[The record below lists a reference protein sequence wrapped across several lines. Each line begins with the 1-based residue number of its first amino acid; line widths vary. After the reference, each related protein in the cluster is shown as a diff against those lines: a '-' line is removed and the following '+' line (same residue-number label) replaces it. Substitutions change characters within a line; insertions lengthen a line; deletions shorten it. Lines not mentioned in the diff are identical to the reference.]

1 MSGHTTSQSDLW
13 TLDAHRIADMILLRA
28 LAIVAAAM
36 LHTGAA
42 IAQPAPPDAQARVDE
57 IFKRWTPGTPGCAV
71 GADVKGQPVIRS
83 AYGLADLEHDVAN
96 RPDTIFESGSVAK
109 QFTAMAVLLLARD
122 GKLSLDE
129 PVRTYIS
136 ELPESAA
143 SVTVRQML
151 QHTGGLRDW
160 GYVVAAAG
168 WPRGSRVH
176 THEHV
181 LDVLSRQQALNFDP
195 GTNWSYS
202 NSGYNLAAVLV
213 SRLSGTSFAAFTK
226 ARIFDPLGM
235 NDSSWRDDWTRVV
248 KRRAV
253 GHGERR
259 GAFVTNMPF
268 ENVHGNGG
276 MLTTIGDLLKWNA
289 NFDTPVVGDA
299 ALVAEL
305 QKPAVF
311 NDGRS
316 HEYAFGLYVDTYR
329 GVREVDHSGGTAGY
343 VAHLVRYPD
352 ERVSVA
358 VLCNVNTAPA
368 TSYAKAVAALFLG
381 DLKEPA
387 APAPTHVLT
396 SEEAAALAGLYRAP
410 LPIGV
415 VRVEAGKDG
424 LSIRG
429 IGPLIPQSAK
439 RFVTADRRV
448 LEFNGQGGLRG
459 ADEFGTVTE
468 LQRVEPA
475 TPSVEALREFTGRFI
490 SEEAEATLEVAVES
504 ERLVIR
510 RRPGMV
516 TPLTPVYADAFTGN
530 LGWVVFRRD
539 GAGRIE
545 ALSLGQERLWD
556 LRFSRLS
563 AQPPRAP
570 SSSR

>member
-1 MSGHTTSQSDLW
+1 MVVVRPMVP
-13 TLDAHRIADMILLRA
+13 HRIHAMISLRVLTIA
-28 LAIVAAAM
+28 AAAM

-42 IAQPAPPDAQARVDE
+42 IAQPASPGARARVDE
-57 IFKRWTPGTPGCAV
+57 LFKRWAPGTPGCAV
-71 GADVKGQPVIRS
+71 GADVRGQSVIRS
-83 AYGLADLEHDVAN
+83 AYGLADLEHDVVN
-96 RPDTIFESGSVAK
+96 QPDTIFESGSVAK

-122 GKLSLDE
+122 GRLSLDD
-129 PVRTYIS
+129 PVRKHIS
-136 ELPESAA
+136 ELPEWAA

-160 GYVVAAAG
+160 GYLVAVPG

-181 LDVLSRQQALNFDP
+181 LDVLSRQHALNFAP

-202 NSGYNLAAVLV
+202 NSGYNLAAILV
-213 SRLSGTSFAAFTK
+213 ARLSGMSFPAFTK
-226 ARIFDPLGM
+226 TRIFDPLGM
-235 NDSSWRDDWTRVV
+235 ADSSWRDDWTRVV
-248 KRRAV
+248 KRRATAY
-253 GHGERR
+253 GERR

-299 ALVAEL
+299 ALLAEL

-311 NDGRS
+311 NDGRA
-316 HEYAFGLYVDTYR
+316 HEYALGLYVDTYR

-343 VAHLVRYPD
+343 VSHLVRYPD
-352 ERVSVA
+352 QRVSVA
-358 VLCNVNTAPA
+358 VLCNVNTATA
-368 TSYAKAVAALFLG
+368 TAYAKAVAALFLS
-381 DLKEPA
+381 DLKEPP
-387 APAPTHVLT
+387 APAPTHTLT
-396 SEEAAALAGLYRAP
+396 SEEGAALAGLYRAP
-410 LPIGV
+410 LPIGI

-429 IGPLIPQSAK
+429 IGPLIPQSAT
-439 RFVTADRRV
+439 RFVTADGRR
-448 LEFNGQGGLRG
+448 LEFDGRGGLRG

-475 TPSVEALREFTGRFI
+475 TPGVDALRAFTGRFI
-490 SEEAEATLEVAVES
+490 SDEAEATLDVAVES
-504 ERLVIR
+504 DRLVIR
-510 RRPGMV
+510 RRPDLV

-530 LGWVVFRRD
+530 LGWVVFHRD
-539 GAGRIE
+539 VAGRVE

-556 LRFSRLS
+556 LRFSRVL
-563 AQPPRAP
+563 APEPRAP